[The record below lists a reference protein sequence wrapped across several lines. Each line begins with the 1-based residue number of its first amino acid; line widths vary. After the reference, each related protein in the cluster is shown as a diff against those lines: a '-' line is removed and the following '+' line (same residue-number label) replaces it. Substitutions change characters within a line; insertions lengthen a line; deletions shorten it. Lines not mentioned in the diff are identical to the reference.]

1 MKHIKNMLKVIF
13 LKIKAGIYRTSVGS
27 VSKIKVFK
35 IADSTLRGEV
45 DETVVLNLGIQL
57 LTLLKLFNNRKVI
70 GSNLVSHAL
79 Y

>member
-1 MKHIKNMLKVIF
+1 MLKVIF
-13 LKIKAGIYRTSVGS
+13 LNIKSRIYRTSVGS

-45 DETVVLNLGIQL
+45 DETIVLNLGIQL
-57 LTLLKLFNNRKVI
+57 LTLLKLLNNRKVI